1 VRRARTGLR
10 HLCLRDGRR
19 RPKRPGVAAIGR
31 ARGPR
36 SSRAPELDMPQIIML

>member
-10 HLCLRDGRR
+10 RLCLRDGRR

-36 SSRAPELDMPQIIML
+36 SCRAPELDMPQIIML